1 MVMSKVK
8 DKALALQEQEAMKN
22 EQTRNYNRQD
32 ATSVL
37 FKIPADLDKVIEEFQ
52 EQHKRVY
59 AKKKSKAS
67 VIEWALYYARPYM
80 EKTIAEMKAK

>member
-1 MVMSKVK
+1 MSKTK
-8 DKALALQEQEAMKN
+8 EKALALQEQEAN
-22 EQTRNYNRQD
+22 NDQPRNYNRQD

-59 AKKKSKAS
+59 GKKKSKAS